1 MRLKTTAVCS
11 ILITAMA
18 WGGAASAADDREDG
32 SDEIAKALERDLGL
46 TRDQV
51 EEQGPLQERAIRL
64 DARLQRALGDAYAG
78 AWYDLDS
85 GRLVVNVTDEG
96 ALEKAQGSGA
106 DARLV
111 AHSLRELTAVKDAL
125 DAAAGAPTGGAE
137 RAASDKP
144 IDIGLSA
151 WSIDP
156 ITNTVLVTVTA
167 EQADAAKQTVAEYG
181 ELVTIAEAPSAPE
194 TTADFMD
201 GGDAINGALCSAG
214 FNLRNPATGARF
226 LLTAGHCVS
235 AGSTLTGQGGVTFG
249 TVLESWFPTFDDAII
264 RNQNTGYWIQGPWF
278 DSNPSNGPFNSF
290 SGWTDAPVGTI
301 VCKAGKTTK
310 FTCGT
315 ITIKN
320 EDVTYSSGDTVNN
333 MTRHSACVQPGDS
346 GGSNLSWIGGKFRAE
361 GVTSGARMR
370 VKDGKK
376 RCLSVFGEQNV
387 SWYFPIADSLPYYGA
402 KYGVTLW

>member
-1 MRLKTTAVCS
+1 MRYKLMSSIVIAAV
-11 ILITAMA
+11 
-18 WGGAASAADDREDG
+18 AASASPAFAQDKRTEAADMTAAI
-32 SDEIAKALERDLGL
+32 SRDLGL
-46 TRDQV
+46 SPDQV
-51 EEQGPLQERAIRL
+51 QRLGEQQERAIAL
-64 DARLQRALGDAYAG
+64 DEQLQKELGDGFAG
-78 AWYDLDS
+78 SHFDIKS
-85 GRLVVNVTDEG
+85 GQLIVNVTDRG
-96 ALEKAQGSGA
+96 LLEQVKGSGA
-106 DARLV
+106 EPRLV
-111 AHSLRELTAVKDAL
+111 AHSLKELGEIKANLGSSGDPHGEQREISKAPGTFAAIAL
-125 DAAAGAPTGGAE
+125 D
-137 RAASDKP
+137 P
-144 IDIGLSA
+144 IS
-151 WSIDP
+151 
-156 ITNTVLVTVTA
+156 NTVKITA
-167 EQADAAKQTVAEYG
+167 TREQSDAAREAADKYG
-181 ELVTIAEAPSAPE
+181 DAVSVEAIDSLPEPTINW
-194 TTADFMD
+194 MD
-201 GGDAINGALCSAG
+201 GGDGYNGNNCSAG
-214 FNLRNPATGARF
+214 FNLRNPSTGAKF
-226 LLTAGHCVS
+226 LLTAGHCLNDGQLVN
-235 AGSTLTGQGGVTFG
+235 GQGPVFFG
-249 TVLESWFPTFDDAII
+249 TTADSWFPTYDDAVV

-290 SGWTDAPVGTI
+290 SGWTDAPVGTV
-301 VCKAGKTTK
+301 VCKAGINTK

>member
-1 MRLKTTAVCS
+1 MK
-11 ILITAMA
+11 ITATREQS
-18 WGGAASAADDREDG
+18 GAAREAA
-32 SDEIAKALERDLGL
+32 AKY
-46 TRDQV
+46 
-51 EEQGPLQERAIRL
+51 
-64 DARLQRALGDAYAG
+64 GDAVSVEAI
-78 AWYDLDS
+78 DS
-85 GRLVVNVTDEG
+85 LPE
-96 ALEKAQGSGA
+96 
-106 DARLV
+106 
-111 AHSLRELTAVKDAL
+111 
-125 DAAAGAPTGGAE
+125 PT
-137 RAASDKP
+137 
-144 IDIGLSA
+144 IN
-151 WSIDP
+151 W
-156 ITNTVLVTVTA
+156 
-167 EQADAAKQTVAEYG
+167 
-181 ELVTIAEAPSAPE
+181 
-194 TTADFMD
+194 MD
-201 GGDAINGALCSAG
+201 GGDGYNGNNCSAG
-214 FNLRNPATGARF
+214 FNLRNPSTGAKF
-226 LLTAGHCVS
+226 LLTAGHCLNDGQLVN
-235 AGSTLTGQGGVTFG
+235 GQGPVFFG
-249 TVLESWFPTFDDAII
+249 TTADSWFPTYDDAVV

-290 SGWTDAPVGTI
+290 SGWTDAPVGTV
-301 VCKAGKTTK
+301 VCKAGINTK